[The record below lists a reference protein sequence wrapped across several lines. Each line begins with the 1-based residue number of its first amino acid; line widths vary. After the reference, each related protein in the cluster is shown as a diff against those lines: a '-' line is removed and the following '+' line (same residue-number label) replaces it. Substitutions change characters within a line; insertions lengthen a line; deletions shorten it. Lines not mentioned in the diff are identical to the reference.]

1 VRTRREH
8 ACHGAVQMPLTL
20 AVMLRTQFV
29 CSSHACGLRE
39 LGMFTLDDVRMK
51 KRANLRAASYS
62 SVY

>member
-1 VRTRREH
+1 
-8 ACHGAVQMPLTL
+8 MPLTL